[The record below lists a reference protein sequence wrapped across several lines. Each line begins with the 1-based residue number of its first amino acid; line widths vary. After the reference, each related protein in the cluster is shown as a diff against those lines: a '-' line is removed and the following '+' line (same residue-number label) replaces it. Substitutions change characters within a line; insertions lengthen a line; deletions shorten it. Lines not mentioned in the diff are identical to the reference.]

1 MIYFITGNDKKFAEM
16 KAVLP
21 EIERMDIDLPEIQA
35 MDSQAIIRAK
45 LQEAL
50 RHTDE
55 ECIVEDTSVSL
66 ECLNGLPGPLI
77 KWFLLKMGIEGLAS
91 MAEKLGNDRAIAT
104 VVIGY
109 AKNADEVMFFEGS
122 IPGRIVQ
129 PRGDRSF
136 GWDPIFLPDG
146 FDQTFA
152 EMGVEEKSAVSMR
165 RIAAEKLAKHLQ
177 Q

>member
-35 MDSQAIIRAK
+35 MDSQAIIQAK

-50 RHTDE
+50 RHTDG

-122 IPGRIVQ
+122 IHGRVVQ